1 MFVYDNIDA
10 VFWHLRPNYLPAR
23 VKWFSLKCISVGS
36 TLHGILL
43 PYNIQGR
50 IWGEGAGGAPP
61 PGDNLRFS
69 NTTGILQKKNYV
81 VYWC

>member
-36 TLHGILL
+36 TLPGILL

-50 IWGEGAGGAPP
+50 I
-61 PGDNLRFS
+61 
-69 NTTGILQKKNYV
+69 
-81 VYWC
+81 